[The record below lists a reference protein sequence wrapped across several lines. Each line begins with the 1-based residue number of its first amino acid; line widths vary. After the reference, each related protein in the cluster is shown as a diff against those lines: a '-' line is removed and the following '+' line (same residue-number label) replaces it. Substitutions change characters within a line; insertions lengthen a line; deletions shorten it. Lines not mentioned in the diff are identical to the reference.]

1 MHRMAQCQSTITCRN
16 SNDSVSALTPC
27 DKYDRKKIKC
37 KTDMTAHISAG
48 FHKIQSEHEFHIF
61 VWLLFFFVLLLFFR
75 HRALNLF
82 LLCLFSLCIIFDL
95 PFLVVHIG
103 QIQSPLP
110 LQFRYRGRRPR
121 HIGPHQRDKKRFST
135 VEYLRSSVLL

>member
-37 KTDMTAHISAG
+37 ETDMTAHISAG

-61 VWLLFFFVLLLFFR
+61 VWLLFFLFCCC
-75 HRALNLF
+75 F
-82 LLCLFSLCIIFDL
+82 LDIEHLICSYFAFSLFVSSLTYHSWLYILDKSSHPYLCNSDT
-95 PFLVVHIG
+95 G
-103 QIQSPLP
+103 EEDQGIQVLI
-110 LQFRYRGRRPR
+110 RETRRDFQQWN
-121 HIGPHQRDKKRFST
+121 I
-135 VEYLRSSVLL
+135 